1 MNCKVLL
8 SGAIVLAS
16 AMLAQEAAP
25 VATPA
30 PAARGSFAWKGEETP
45 FTGDKASFR
54 AHVRLAVE
62 AALGA
67 LGCEPAVG
75 TSPDLHVVAH
85 LARRDAEAPVAG
97 LASLV
102 IDLVDAKTG
111 TLVWRSFDS
120 DLSTAAL
127 AQATLARGKTYTWRD
142 VPGRPGEEQPFTRT
156 DRHVRNAME
165 AVMLFRDWTVATD
178 PATADV
184 YVAYR
189 VTATGSAGKE
199 PMTAT
204 LTVELSR
211 RVASEV
217 VWRGERTTKVPKPAK
232 LEDAVIDAVVEIARD
247 FREGRGSTAK

>member
-1 MNCKVLL
+1 MNCRVLL
-8 SGAIVLAS
+8 SGAIVLS
-16 AMLAQEAAP
+16 SVVLAQETAP

-45 FTGDKASFR
+45 FTGDKESFR
-54 AHVRLAVE
+54 AHVRLAIE

-120 DLSTAAL
+120 DLSANAL
-127 AQATLARGKTYTWRD
+127 SQASFARGKTYTWRE
-142 VPGRPGEEQPFTRT
+142 VPARPGEEPPFTRT

-165 AVMLFRDWTVATD
+165 AVMLFRDWTVASD
-178 PATADV
+178 AAAADV
-184 YVAYR
+184 FVAYR

-211 RVASEV
+211 RTAAEV
-217 VWRGERTTKVPKPAK
+217 VWKGERTMKVPKPAK

-247 FREGRGSTAK
+247 YREGRGSTAK